1 MLRST
6 NPAAVNEIDPHR
18 DHRRPYLGQRVIF
31 HSRPGEGRMG
41 KTEAIA
47 DVIGIE
53 DDDHVEI
60 LIHYAADDAIVR
72 WKIPRRTEQNPFNSW
87 SFTEHDQENYQQTT
101 ALWQEVKPA
110 GHLTWD
116 DVEKMH
122 AEIGML
128 RNKIAAAEGR
138 LIALEAKPKRGRP
151 PGSGTK
157 HEPETGETEG
167 AELASELGYEQEESA
182 TFAREVLK

>member
-1 MLRST
+1 MSVMLRST

-60 LIHYAADDAIVR
+60 LINYAADDAIVR

-87 SFTEHDQENYQQTT
+87 SFTEHDERNYLRAPVPSTGEAAKVQ
-101 ALWQEVKPA
+101 
-110 GHLTWD
+110 GHLSWD
-116 DVEKMH
+116 DVKEMH
-122 AEIGML
+122 AEIGVL
-128 RNKIAAAEGR
+128 RNKLAAAEGR
-138 LIALEAKPKRGRP
+138 LIVLEAKPKRGRP

-157 HEPETGETEG
+157 HDPESAETEG
-167 AELASELGYEQEESA
+167 AELAAELGYETHQE
-182 TFAREVLK
+182 